1 MENQENKQNENPDV
15 VDNTP
20 DYLAEIERL
29 KSNTVDKTQNEKLL
43 EDNKKLIQ
51 TIARNDER
59 AKANEAAKNN
69 EQPIDINKLRE
80 KMFNPNNTLN
90 NLDYIQSALQLRK
103 GLMNNGEPDP
113 FLPIGNKIT
122 PTAEDVET
130 AERVAKAF
138 QSCVDYADGD
148 PELFTQEL
156 QRITRDNRPRL
167 HR

>member
-1 MENQENKQNENPDV
+1 MENQENKQPNPNV
-15 VDNTP
+15 ADNTP

-29 KSNTVDKTQNEKLL
+29 KSNTVDKSQYEKLL

-90 NLDYIQSALQLRK
+90 NLEYIKSALQLRK
-103 GLMNNGEPDP
+103 GLMDKGEPDP

-156 QRITRDNRPRL
+156 QRITRDNGPRL

>member
-1 MENQENKQNENPDV
+1 MENPENKQPNPNV
-15 VDNTP
+15 ADNTP

-29 KSNTVDKTQNEKLL
+29 KSNTVDKSQYEKLL

-103 GLMNNGEPDP
+103 GLMDKGEPDP

-156 QRITRDNRPRL
+156 QRITRDNGPRL

>member
-1 MENQENKQNENPDV
+1 MENQENKQPNPNV
-15 VDNTP
+15 ADNTP

-29 KSNTVDKTQNEKLL
+29 KSNTVDKTQYEKLL

-69 EQPIDINKLRE
+69 EQPIDIDKLRE

-103 GLMNNGEPDP
+103 GLMDKGEPDP

-156 QRITRDNRPRL
+156 QRITRDNGPRL

>member
-1 MENQENKQNENPDV
+1 MENPENKQPNPNV
-15 VDNTP
+15 ADNTP

-29 KSNTVDKTQNEKLL
+29 KSNTVDKSQYEKLL

-90 NLDYIQSALQLRK
+90 NLDYIQSALQLRE
-103 GLMNNGEPDP
+103 GLMDKGEPDP

-156 QRITRDNRPRL
+156 QRITRDNGPRL

>member
-1 MENQENKQNENPDV
+1 MENQENKQPNPNV

-29 KSNTVDKTQNEKLL
+29 KSNTVDKTQYEKLL

-69 EQPIDINKLRE
+69 EQPIDIDKLRE

-103 GLMNNGEPDP
+103 GLMDKGEPDP

-156 QRITRDNRPRL
+156 QRITRDNGPRL